1 MKKYQLFADIFLYIF
16 LMILYNILEK
26 VIILNKIR
34 NTLSTL
40 NIIFT
45 ICSIFVI
52 IFEIVKIDKFM
63 PIIIN
68 KEEITYILLLLLTL
82 IIVIVITAP
91 IIISSFILYLKDKED
106 KLLLNT
112 MCINLFFKVSAFLL
126 SIYIK
131 VYITGPSV

>member
-16 LMILYNILEK
+16 LMILYNILKK

-52 IFEIVKIDKFM
+52 IFEIVKIDTFM

-68 KEEITYILLLLLTL
+68 KEDLDGCNAYSISGTPADCVKMARLLFKD
-82 IIVIVITAP
+82 
-91 IIISSFILYLKDKED
+91 FI
-106 KLLLNT
+106 
-112 MCINLFFKVSAFLL
+112 
-126 SIYIK
+126 IYIHF
-131 VYITGPSV
+131 